1 MGRLK
6 ESIDCKSDLDTA
18 WKTMS
23 STDSDSDT
31 VWIIRYSIN
40 YTV

>member
-23 STDSDSDT
+23 STDSESDI
-31 VWIIRYSIN
+31 VLILQYSIN
-40 YTV
+40 